1 MNTDFNF
8 NTVKLTEVVNE
19 LDKYYSNY
27 TDAIKGFDTEMK
39 KIEAN
44 WKDDSTLYSDFKEK
58 YEEKRIKL
66 IELSDMVKQLLD
78 SLRNKNE
85 QLISAEEKTKNIFG

>member
-19 LDKYYSNY
+19 LEKYYSNY
-27 TDAIKGFDTEMK
+27 NDAIKGFDHEMK
-39 KIEAN
+39 KIETN
-44 WKDDSTLYSDFKEK
+44 WSYESTLYSDFKEK

-85 QLISAEEKTKNIFG
+85 QLISAEEKTRNIFE